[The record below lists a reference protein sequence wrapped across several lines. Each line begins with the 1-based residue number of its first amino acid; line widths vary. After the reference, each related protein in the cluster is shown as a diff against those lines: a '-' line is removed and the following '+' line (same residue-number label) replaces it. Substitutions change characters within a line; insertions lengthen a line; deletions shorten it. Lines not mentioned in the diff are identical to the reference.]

1 MVSTQLIVLSKQPYK
16 ENALLLGGLSPDYGR
31 VSLVANGAQK
41 LSAKDFPAA
50 DLFRELEV
58 EFDDSGNSDLHTAKK
73 LELLFNFD
81 RIALKPQHFKLAGR
95 IGGFL
100 LKNAVPGVPQPFT
113 YDALR
118 SILTQLCLDDDVQG
132 RWTMEQCSVV
142 LKITYLYENGLL
154 PEAASPEQSDFLEQL
169 VAAGIEDS
177 PLPECRPYYWK
188 TLNGWLSSL
197 LDYHKLAR

>member
-81 RIALKPQHFKLAGR
+81 RIAL
-95 IGGFL
+95 
-100 LKNAVPGVPQPFT
+100 
-113 YDALR
+113 
-118 SILTQLCLDDDVQG
+118 
-132 RWTMEQCSVV
+132 
-142 LKITYLYENGLL
+142 
-154 PEAASPEQSDFLEQL
+154 AAF
-169 VAAGIEDS
+169 
-177 PLPECRPYYWK
+177 C
-188 TLNGWLSSL
+188 
-197 LDYHKLAR
+197 